1 MEPSAEEL
9 ERIYSQYNTEEL
21 IHIATKAAHTLRPEA
36 QVVIRAM
43 LKARNVSPEVLDGM
57 DLMLRPPNSA
67 KFDEQLAL
75 LRSLPC
81 PICANNS
88 APLNAVLASRAI
100 SFIIMTN
107 YDRTPVIGCIE
118 CLRKRCNKASVIS
131 LFAGWWGFPWGPI
144 RTIQA
149 FVQNHGQKRKVLS
162 GAASETLVA
171 FVLESTGKIEA
182 YKNDRTKLL
191 AVITEPL

>member
-43 LKARNVSPEVLDGM
+43 LKARNVSPEVLDGV
-57 DLMLRPPNSA
+57 DLMLRPPNKT

-88 APLNAVLASRAI
+88 APLNAVLASRAM
-100 SFIIMTN
+100 SFIIMIN
-107 YDRTPVIGCIE
+107 YVRTPVIGCIE

-131 LFAGWWGFPWGPI
+131 LFAGWWGFPWAPI

-149 FVQNHGQKRKVLS
+149 FVQNQGQKRKVLS
-162 GAASETLVA
+162 GAASETLAA

-182 YKNDRTKLL
+182 CKNDRTKLL